1 MILAFDSFY
10 FSNKAKTVCL
20 LFENWEDAAPY
31 SILSEITEG
40 VADYEPGEFYKREL
54 PCILSLLEKVEHTI
68 HTIII
73 DGYVT
78 LTDKGKPGLGA
89 HLYQSLDPKVP
100 IIGVAK
106 SGFHENS
113 KLVRELHRGES
124 KNPLY
129 ITAAGMSAD
138 EAYDNIKK
146 MDGPYRMPTLLKLL
160 DKKTREALP
169 E

>member
-1 MILAFDSFY
+1 MILAFDSYY
-10 FSNKAKTVCL
+10 FNNKAKTVCL
-20 LFENWEDAAPY
+20 LFENWEDATPH

-40 VADYEPGEFYKREL
+40 VADYQPGEFYKREL
-54 PCILSLLEKVEHTI
+54 PCILSLLNKVEFEI
-68 HTIII
+68 HAIII

-78 LTDKGKPGLGA
+78 LTDTGKPGLGA
-89 HLYQSLDPKVP
+89 HLHQALASKIP

-106 SGFHENS
+106 SGFHDNS
-113 KLVRELHRGES
+113 KLVRELYRGES

-129 ITAAGMSAD
+129 ITAAGMGAD
-138 EAYDNIKK
+138 EAYNHIKK
-146 MDGPYRMPTLLKLL
+146 MDGPFRMPTLLKLL